1 MDYDAEMATGEVQ
14 VEATATPTPAPVAP
28 APKLR
33 PHWSMNIIGIA
44 GILALCYFG
53 ESVLA
58 VMMVSVLLAFILA
71 PVVDLLTWLL
81 LPRSLAAAIAILL
94 LLAALCGIVYTSYN
108 LGKRSHPGGIVHTL
122 SGVFHVDLA
131 TACALGNGHAFPLA

>member
-14 VEATATPTPAPVAP
+14 LQATTTPVPAPAPVAP
-28 APKLR
+28 APKPR

-44 GILALCYFG
+44 GILTLCYFG

-71 PVVDLLTWLL
+71 PVVDLLT
-81 LPRSLAAAIAILL
+81 
-94 LLAALCGIVYTSYN
+94 
-108 LGKRSHPGGIVHTL
+108 
-122 SGVFHVDLA
+122 
-131 TACALGNGHAFPLA
+131 